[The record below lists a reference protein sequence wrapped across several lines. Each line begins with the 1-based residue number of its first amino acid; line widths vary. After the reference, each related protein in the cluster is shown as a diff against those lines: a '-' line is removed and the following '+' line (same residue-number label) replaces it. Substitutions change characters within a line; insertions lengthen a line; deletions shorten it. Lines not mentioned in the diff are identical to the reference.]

1 MDTAKD
7 TPAEQHRME
16 KEDIEDLGT
25 VTLSRGGHVIHCL
38 TVIGQIEGHTEAPQG
53 QKTTKYEHVIPQ
65 LVAVQEDPRIEG
77 LLVLLNTVGG
87 DVEAGLALAELIA
100 SISKPSATLVLG
112 GGHSIG
118 IPLAVSARHSF
129 IVPTATMTVHPVRH
143 SGLILGVPQTM
154 HCFEQMQQR
163 ITGFVAAHSGMPEKR
178 YTQLMLHTGE
188 LVMDMGTVLDGRRAV
203 KEKLI
208 DELGGLSDAL
218 AWLYGGKA
226 LRLPAGR
233 FELRSAFALRRNSG
247 KIIFYFAFVALCG
260 ALQTPFH
267 ERGWVRSI
275 FLKKNNIMVCHFCP
289 CVVQ

>member
-65 LVAVQEDPRIEG
+65 LVDIEEDPEIEG
-77 LLVLLNTVGG
+77 LLVILNTVGG

-100 SISKPSATLVLG
+100 GVSKPSATLVLG

-118 IPLAVSARHSF
+118 IPLAVAARHSF

-143 SGLILGVPQTM
+143 SGMVLGVPQTLRY
-154 HCFEQMQQR
+154 FEQMQER
-163 ITGFVAAHSGMPEKR
+163 IVSFVTEHSKITAR
-178 YTQLMLHTGE
+178 RFTQLMHNTGE
-188 LVMDMGTVLDGRRAV
+188 LVMDMGTVLDGRQAV
-203 KEKLI
+203 EEGLI
-208 DELGGLSDAL
+208 DELGGLRDAL
-218 AWLYGGKA
+218 GYLYK
-226 LRLPAGR
+226 
-233 FELRSAFALRRNSG
+233 EIE
-247 KIIFYFAFVALCG
+247 K
-260 ALQTPFH
+260 
-267 ERGWVRSI
+267 
-275 FLKKNNIMVCHFCP
+275 
-289 CVVQ
+289 

>member
-38 TVIGQIEGHTEAPQG
+38 TVIGQIEGHSEAPQG

-65 LVAVQEDPRIEG
+65 LVAAQEDPRIEG

-87 DVEAGLALAELIA
+87 DVETGLALAELIA

-118 IPLAVSARHSF
+118 IPLAVAARHSF

-143 SGLILGVPQTM
+143 SGMVLGVPQTLRY
-154 HCFEQMQQR
+154 FEQMQER
-163 ITGFVAAHSGMPEKR
+163 IVSFVTEHSKITAR
-178 YTQLMLHTGE
+178 RFTQLMHNTGE
-188 LVMDMGTVLDGRRAV
+188 LVMDMGTVLDGRQAV
-203 KEKLI
+203 EEGLI
-208 DELGGLSDAL
+208 DELGGLRDAL
-218 AWLYGGKA
+218 GYLYK
-226 LRLPAGR
+226 
-233 FELRSAFALRRNSG
+233 EIE
-247 KIIFYFAFVALCG
+247 K
-260 ALQTPFH
+260 
-267 ERGWVRSI
+267 
-275 FLKKNNIMVCHFCP
+275 
-289 CVVQ
+289 

>member
-25 VTLSRGGHVIHCL
+25 VTLTRGGHVIHCL

-87 DVEAGLALAELIA
+87 DVETGLALAELIA

-118 IPLAVSARHSF
+118 IPLAVAARRSF

-143 SGLILGVPQTM
+143 SGMVLGVPQTLRY
-154 HCFEQMQQR
+154 FEQMQER
-163 ITGFVAAHSGMPEKR
+163 IVSFVAHHSGITAR
-178 YTQLMLHTGE
+178 RFTQLMHNTGE
-188 LVMDMGTVLDGRRAV
+188 LVMDMGTVLDGHQAV
-203 KEKLI
+203 EEGLI
-208 DELGGLSDAL
+208 DELGGLRDAL
-218 AWLYGGKA
+218 GYLYK
-226 LRLPAGR
+226 
-233 FELRSAFALRRNSG
+233 EIE
-247 KIIFYFAFVALCG
+247 K
-260 ALQTPFH
+260 
-267 ERGWVRSI
+267 
-275 FLKKNNIMVCHFCP
+275 
-289 CVVQ
+289 

>member
-1 MDTAKD
+1 M
-7 TPAEQHRME
+7 AEKMQENVERARLE
-16 KEDIEDLGT
+16 KEELEDLGT
-25 VTLSRGGHVIHCL
+25 VTLRQGAHTIHCL
-38 TVIGQIEGHTEAPQG
+38 TVIGQIEGHSEAPQG

-118 IPLAVSARHSF
+118 IPLAVSAQHSF

-143 SGLILGVPQTM
+143 SGIILGVPQTM
-154 HCFEQMQQR
+154 HWFDQMQQR
-163 ITGFVAAHSGMPEKR
+163 ITGFVAAHSGMTEKR
-178 YTQLMLHTGE
+178 YTELMLHTGE

-208 DELGGLSDAL
+208 DDLGGLSEAL
-218 AWLYGGKA
+218 DWLYGEIE
-226 LRLPAGR
+226 GR
-233 FELRSAFALRRNSG
+233 
-247 KIIFYFAFVALCG
+247 
-260 ALQTPFH
+260 
-267 ERGWVRSI
+267 
-275 FLKKNNIMVCHFCP
+275 
-289 CVVQ
+289 

>member
-1 MDTAKD
+1 MAQKAKEKNTTAKKSGKSRVD
-7 TPAEQHRME
+7 NTVKNPNEQPEKKSLEKDSPIDEQHTDQVEETGSVLTMH
-16 KEDIEDLGT
+16 KD
-25 VTLSRGGHVIHCL
+25 SVIHCL
-38 TVIGQIEGHTEAPQG
+38 TIIGQIEGHYILPQ
-53 QKTTKYEHVIPQ
+53 QNKTTKYEHVIPQ

-218 AWLYGGKA
+218 DWLHRA
-226 LRLPAGR
+226 IETR
-233 FELRSAFALRRNSG
+233 E
-247 KIIFYFAFVALCG
+247 
-260 ALQTPFH
+260 
-267 ERGWVRSI
+267 
-275 FLKKNNIMVCHFCP
+275 
-289 CVVQ
+289 

>member
-118 IPLAVSARHSF
+118 IPLAVAARHSF

-143 SGLILGVPQTM
+143 SGMVLGVPQTLRY
-154 HCFEQMQQR
+154 FEQMQER
-163 ITGFVAAHSGMPEKR
+163 IVSFVTEHSKITAR
-178 YTQLMLHTGE
+178 RFTQLMHNTGE
-188 LVMDMGTVLDGRRAV
+188 LVMDMGTVLDGRQAV
-203 KEKLI
+203 EEGLI
-208 DELGGLSDAL
+208 DELGGLRDAL
-218 AWLYGGKA
+218 GYLYK
-226 LRLPAGR
+226 
-233 FELRSAFALRRNSG
+233 EIE
-247 KIIFYFAFVALCG
+247 K
-260 ALQTPFH
+260 
-267 ERGWVRSI
+267 
-275 FLKKNNIMVCHFCP
+275 
-289 CVVQ
+289 